1 MKECLEVDQLN
12 RKWEEMMNMREGME
26 ADHEKMM
33 RGAVEL
39 ARDKIINNGSS
50 GGTNDAIPDL
60 SMPSLMNES
69 SDEKKIGITGIEH
82 KYKDREEEKMRRSM

>member
-1 MKECLEVDQLN
+1 MKECLEVDQVN

-69 SDEKKIGITGIEH
+69 SDEKKTGITGIEH